1 MEEWAVE
8 TMLLSAEI
16 FQCVGVKGSEPFP
29 KLKDAKLLGYN
40 RDTRWKSLI
49 QLCEQ
54 LSQP

>member
-8 TMLLSAEI
+8 TLLLSAEI